1 MGNRLSGRFGYRSGQ
16 KAFTTDLPYLDI
28 RDWVYGRKTRT
39 GSFCMALGDG
49 HRVYLDV
56 QPNRII
62 VRASAVVLG
71 RLVQAIPIEYTGSRA
86 SRRRAWVCCPN
97 PSCGRRV
104 IALYFQNGFFCR
116 HCLNLAYPSQSLSR
130 IQRLCAEYGR
140 LEERIG
146 LVEGEPVRPKGM
158 HRRTY
163 EPLAARA
170 RLLHSC
176 IFGPVERSMARVR
189 ELDLAAAKA
198 RGQRLGSHHTLR

>member
-1 MGNRLSGRFGYRSGQ
+1 MGSRLSGRFGYRVGQ
-16 KAFTTDLPYLDI
+16 RSLTIDLPVLDMRHFGI
-28 RDWVYGRKTRT
+28 GHRTRT
-39 GSFCMALGDG
+39 GSFSMALGDG
-49 HRVYLDV
+49 HIVHLDV

-62 VRASAVVLG
+62 ARASARVWG
-71 RLVQAIPIEYTGSRA
+71 RLAQGIPIEYTGSRA
-86 SRRRAWVCCPN
+86 SQRRAWLCCPN

-104 IALYFQNGFFCR
+104 IALYFQNGFSCR
-116 HCLNLAYPSQSLSR
+116 HCLKLAYPSQSLSR

-140 LEERIG
+140 LEQRIG

-176 IFGPVERSMARVR
+176 IFGPVERAMARVR

-198 RGQRLGSHHTLR
+198 RSRK